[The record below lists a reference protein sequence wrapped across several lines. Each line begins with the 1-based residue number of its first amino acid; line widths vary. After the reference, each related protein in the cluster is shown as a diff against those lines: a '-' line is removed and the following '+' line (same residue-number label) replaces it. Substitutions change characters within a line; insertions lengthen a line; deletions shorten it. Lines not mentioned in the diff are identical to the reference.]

1 VSTSNAGHALFSGIA
16 TPEHARRVAQTLMN
30 DSCFS
35 GWGVRT
41 VSSNELR
48 YNPMSYHNGSVWPHD
63 NAMIAAGLARYGLVD
78 SMERVI
84 TGMFDASIFVDLH
97 RMPELFCGFSRRMG
111 EGPTLYPV
119 ACAPQSWSA
128 AVVFGVIQ
136 AMLGLRIDAPHKQI
150 RFTRPYL
157 PESVKEMQI
166 HHLRV
171 GDAIIDI
178 ALDRSARDVAIELL
192 RHEGDVEVLVVK

>member
-1 VSTSNAGHALFSGIA
+1 
-16 TPEHARRVAQTLMN
+16 
-30 DSCFS
+30 
-35 GWGVRT
+35 
-41 VSSNELR
+41 
-48 YNPMSYHNGSVWPHD
+48 
-63 NAMIAAGLARYGLVD
+63 MIAAGLARYGLVD

-84 TGMFDASIFVDLH
+84 TGMFDSSIFVDLH

-192 RHEGDVEVLVVK
+192 RREGDVEVLVVK